1 MIRFILLQNRA
12 GKTRLAKYY
21 TALDEPSR
29 HALEALVHRTVTS
42 RDPKHANVADL
53 RGSGSAAGGGG
64 SKKIVYRRYAGLY
77 FVLGLDPGDSE
88 LAALEAVH
96 LFVEVLDHYFANVR
110 FLCRNPL
117 LSPPSPAGLL
127 GLAAR
132 AETEGIEKT
141 PPPLSQTPPPPPT
154 NNHPTPW
161 QQVCELDLVFNFH
174 KVYAIL
180 DEFVLGGE
188 VQETSKRVM
197 LERLAEIDRLEEV
210 SKG

>member
-21 TALDEPSR
+21 SPLDEQGR
-29 HALEALVHRTVTS
+29 HSLEALVHRTVTS

-53 RGSGSAAGGGG
+53 RGGA
-64 SKKIVYRRYAGLY
+64 KIVYRRYAGLY
-77 FVLGLDPGDSE
+77 FILGLDPADSE

-96 LFVEVLDHYFANVR
+96 LFVEVLDHYFAN
-110 FLCRNPL
+110 
-117 LSPPSPAGLL
+117 
-127 GLAAR
+127 
-132 AETEGIEKT
+132 
-141 PPPLSQTPPPPPT
+141 
-154 NNHPTPW
+154 
-161 QQVCELDLVFNFH
+161 VCELDLVFNFH

-197 LERLAEIDRLEEV
+197 LERLAEIDRLEAGG
-210 SKG
+210 KA